1 MAETLYQDYDLISRK
16 AAIDGIEAYCDGC
29 DSYNGVRCRACQI
42 ADAMDAVDEVEAA
55 PVKYDIWTNVMRLL
69 KCFPGSSFINQYGNF
84 VAISSTLD
92 AAFHLADC
100 TSEDDIKC
108 KVLEW
113 LSYAASKGQPY
124 RTNKL
129 NQRFRQFMQDGI
141 NQYLGTAFSNEDF
154 DEIYTYLGNG
164 CNHQKT
170 LRFVESGFDMAL
182 LPTREA

>member
-16 AAIDGIEAYCDGC
+16 AAIDRIKAYCNGC
-29 DSYNGVRCRACQI
+29 DNYNGVRCSACQI
-42 ADAMDAVDEVEAA
+42 ADAMAAVDEVEAA
-55 PVKYDIWTNVMRLL
+55 SVKYDMWTDVMRLL
-69 KCFPGSSFINQYGNF
+69 RCFSGSFISQNGDF
-84 VAISSTLD
+84 IALLTSSATFRLT
-92 AAFHLADC
+92 DC
-100 TSEDDIKC
+100 ESENDIKC

-129 NQRFRQFMQDGI
+129 NQRFKQFMQNGI
-141 NQYLGTAFSNEDF
+141 NQYLGTAFSHEDF
-154 DEIYTYLGNG
+154 DEIYTYLGNC

-170 LRFVESGFDMAL
+170 LRFIESGFDMAL

>member
-1 MAETLYQDYDLISRK
+1 MIATENDDLISRK
-16 AAIDGIEAYCDGC
+16 AAIDRIKAYCNDC
-29 DSYNGVRCRACQI
+29 DNYNGVRCRACQI
-42 ADAMDAVDEVEAA
+42 ADAMDAIDEVETVSA
-55 PVKYDIWTNVMRLL
+55 KYSRWMMKTAISLL
-69 KCFPGSSFINQYGNF
+69 NCFSGSFINQNGEF
-84 VAISSTLD
+84 IA
-92 AAFHLADC
+92 HLASNTYFRLIDC
-100 TSEDDIKC
+100 ENERDVKC

-113 LSYAASKGQPY
+113 LSYAASKGQPH

-154 DEIYTYLGNG
+154 DEIYTYLGNC

-170 LRFVESGFDMAL
+170 LRFIESGFDMAL

>member
-16 AAIDGIEAYCDGC
+16 AAIDRIKAYCDGC
-29 DSYNGVRCRACQI
+29 YNYNGVRCRACQI
-42 ADAMDAVDEVEAA
+42 ADAMAAVDEVEAA
-55 PVKYDIWTNVMRLL
+55 PAKHDVWTNVMRLL
-69 KCFPGSSFINQYGNF
+69 RCFSGSFITPNGDFITRLPSNATF
-84 VAISSTLD
+84 CLN
-92 AAFHLADC
+92 DC
-100 TSEDDIKC
+100 ESENDIKC

-124 RTNKL
+124 RTNKG

-154 DEIYTYLGNG
+154 VEIYTYLGNC

-170 LRFVESGFDMAL
+170 LRFIESGFDMAL